1 MAMIKKDTKKY
12 HHYSPA
18 FYGKDT
24 SLFETSNRA
33 KLGFANLSQYQ
44 KNLKPRS
51 IELFAKFAAET
62 KPEQQGLLREDSEVY
77 MEALMD
83 IVNNLNNDRD
93 LMEFVVPT
101 TDAILTEEPLVLRE
115 VVQNVISARGK
126 DTFMQSLK
134 SFMYVLDHR
143 PATC

>member
-1 MAMIKKDTKKY
+1 
-12 HHYSPA
+12 
-18 FYGKDT
+18 
-24 SLFETSNRA
+24 
-33 KLGFANLSQYQ
+33 
-44 KNLKPRS
+44 
-51 IELFAKFAAET
+51 
-62 KPEQQGLLREDSEVY
+62 
-77 MEALMD
+77 MD

-101 TDAILTEEPLVLRE
+101 TDAILTEEPQVLRE
-115 VVQNVISARGK
+115 VVQNVMNAKGK

>member
-1 MAMIKKDTKKY
+1 
-12 HHYSPA
+12 
-18 FYGKDT
+18 
-24 SLFETSNRA
+24 
-33 KLGFANLSQYQ
+33 
-44 KNLKPRS
+44 
-51 IELFAKFAAET
+51 
-62 KPEQQGLLREDSEVY
+62 